1 MYVYIIARNESN
13 SSSSSKNPSNIAREV
28 YLAVCDAIR
37 ADHVA
42 WRTLYHTHQ
51 VSVPDLKLFLW
62 YLKFPMMTYIIVI
75 KVPDRDRRK

>member
-28 YLAVCDAIR
+28 FLAVCDAIR

-42 WRTLYHTHQ
+42 WRTLYQ
-51 VSVPDLKLFLW
+51 VSVPDLKLFFVVLEISDDDIH
-62 YLKFPMMTYIIVI
+62 YCN
-75 KVPDRDRRK
+75 

>member
-28 YLAVCDAIR
+28 FLAVCDAIR

-42 WRTLYHTHQ
+42 WRTFQ